1 MISYIILGMR
11 HTTLAPN
18 EIPIKVLKYWIGVG
32 WLTNIF
38 NKMLCK
44 QKQFITDVKEQR
56 RFLCPFGISYFFK
69 FLKMKLFEKK
79 TPRKK

>member
-1 MISYIILGMR
+1 
-11 HTTLAPN
+11 
-18 EIPIKVLKYWIGVG
+18 
-32 WLTNIF
+32 
-38 NKMLCK
+38 MLCK